1 MTHAHIT
8 TWVVALILFVVAI
21 AFQAKGHEK
30 TKMVHML
37 LRLFYILIIATGAW
51 ILHSMSSFPF
61 LYIVKVIVGLWVIGT
76 MEMILVRTAKGKT
89 RTFFG
94 FSSLLRLWSCYISDL
109 NYRLAFLSFRKVGI
123 FANFYLFLPY
133 GNVL

>member
-21 AFQAKGHEK
+21 FFQAKGHEK

-37 LRLFYILIIATGAW
+37 LRLFYVLIIATGAW

-61 LYIVKVIVGLWVIGT
+61 LYIVKVIVGLWVIAT
-76 MEMILVRTAKGKT
+76 MEMILVRTAKGKNT
-89 RTFFG
+89 NVLWLQFLVAFVVVLYLGFKLPFG
-94 FSSLLRLWSCYISDL
+94 FSFFS
-109 NYRLAFLSFRKVGI
+109 
-123 FANFYLFLPY
+123 
-133 GNVL
+133 

>member
-8 TWVVALILFVVAI
+8 SWVVALILFVVAI

-30 TKMVHML
+30 TKMVHMS

-61 LYIVKVIVGLWVIGT
+61 LYIVKVIVGLWVVGV
-76 MEMILVRTAKGKT
+76 MEMILVRTAKGKNT
-89 RTFFG
+89 NVLWLQFIVAFVIVLYLGFKLPFG
-94 FSSLLRLWSCYISDL
+94 FSFFS
-109 NYRLAFLSFRKVGI
+109 
-123 FANFYLFLPY
+123 
-133 GNVL
+133 

>member
-1 MTHAHIT
+1 MKSKERSICMTHAHIT

-61 LYIVKVIVGLWVIGT
+61 LYIVKVIVGLWVIGM
-76 MEMILVRTAKGKT
+76 MEMILVRTAKGKNT
-89 RTFFG
+89 NVLWLQFIVAFVIVLYLGFKLPFG
-94 FSSLLRLWSCYISDL
+94 FSFFS
-109 NYRLAFLSFRKVGI
+109 
-123 FANFYLFLPY
+123 
-133 GNVL
+133 

>member
-21 AFQAKGHEK
+21 AFQAKDMK
-30 TKMVHML
+30 NKMVHML

-61 LYIVKVIVGLWVIGT
+61 LYIVKVIVGLWVIGM

-89 RTFFG
+89 RTSFG
-94 FSSLLRLWSCYISDL
+94 FSSLLRL
-109 NYRLAFLSFRKVGI
+109 
-123 FANFYLFLPY
+123 
-133 GNVL
+133 